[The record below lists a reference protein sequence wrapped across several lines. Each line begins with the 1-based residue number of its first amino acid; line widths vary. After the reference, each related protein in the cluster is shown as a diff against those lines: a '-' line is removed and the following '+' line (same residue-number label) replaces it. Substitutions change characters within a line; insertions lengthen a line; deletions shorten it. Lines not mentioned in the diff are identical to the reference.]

1 MIIRAFLTFLL
12 IFPVGTLAAHE
23 MDRYERDSGKYVSKV
38 KVRDYYVT
46 PEGEQASS
54 SEKVY
59 SRSTITFKYDGSVYT
74 VEFAKKELDNRIA
87 KNKVTWQPSWRWVN

>member
-1 MIIRAFLTFLL
+1 MIIRTFLTFLL

-46 PEGEQASS
+46 PEGEIASS

-74 VEFAKKELDNRIA
+74 VEFAKKKLKKCKRKSKKSKINQQLI
-87 KNKVTWQPSWRWVN
+87 